1 METAALFV
9 LIVACVLAFANGAND
24 NAKGVATL
32 IGSRTLSMRRA
43 IWLAAI
49 ATLAGSVASAF
60 FAHELVVRF
69 SGKGIVDAALVGT
82 NGFLICVGLAAGV
95 TVLLATRLGMPVST
109 THALV
114 GAIGGVGLA
123 AGGLH
128 TAALLKVFFLPLVV
142 SPLIAIVAAGV
153 LYPLLRFARQRLG
166 VTGQTCVCID
176 EQYHPVEVRPD
187 GTLVAAKAGLTLRA
201 GEVPTCRRYDGQIAG
216 VSAQRV
222 LDASHVLS
230 AAAISFAR
238 GLNDTPKIAGLLV
251 AVALLPAAGKPLL
264 LGLLIAAGG
273 LLAVRRV
280 ARTMSFEITDI
291 NDGQAFSANI
301 VTALLVVL
309 ASRFGV
315 PVSATH
321 VSCGSL
327 FGIGLVTGQ
336 AHRRTIGQILAA
348 WVLTLPAAA
357 AGGWLVWQ
365 LVLQVGLGGP

>member
-1 METAALFV
+1 MGTVALLV
-9 LIVACVLAFANGAND
+9 LISACLLAFANGAND
-24 NAKGVATL
+24 NSKGVATL
-32 IGSRTLSMRRA
+32 IGSRTLSLKHA

-49 ATLAGSVASAF
+49 ATFAGSLASAF
-60 FAHELVVRF
+60 FAHELVARF

-82 NGFLICVGLAAGV
+82 NGFLVCVGIAAAA
-95 TVLLATRLGMPVST
+95 TVLLATRIGMPIST

-123 AGGLH
+123 AGALH
-128 TAALLKVFFLPLVV
+128 AATLLRVFFVPLLA
-142 SPLIAIVAAGV
+142 SPLIAVVGAGV
-153 LYPLLRFARQRLG
+153 LYPLLRFARKRLG
-166 VTGQTCVCID
+166 VTAQTCVCID
-176 EQYHPVEVRPD
+176 QQYHPVEVRPD
-187 GTLVAAKAGLTLRA
+187 GTLVAAKTGLVLRA
-201 GEVPTCRRYDGQIAG
+201 GQTETCRRYSGHIAG
-216 VSAQRV
+216 ISAQRV
-222 LDASHVLS
+222 LDASHVFS

-251 AVALLPAAGKPLL
+251 GLSLIPVAGKPLL
-264 LGLLIAAGG
+264 LGLAIAAGG

-301 VTALLVVL
+301 VTALLVIV

-315 PVSATH
+315 PVSTTH

-336 AHRRTIGQILAA
+336 AHRRTIGQIIAA
-348 WVLTLPAAA
+348 WVLTLPVAAVA
-357 AGGWLVWQ
+357 GWLAWQ
-365 LVLQVGLGGP
+365 VMGLVR